1 MKDSAK
7 TLLGF
12 AAGVAVGAGM
22 YAFAKSEKGQKL
34 MKEVGKKMDDLG
46 KEVRNAITK
55 GKHYADDM
63 AKKVNATAKEAEVV
77 G

>member
-1 MKDSAK
+1 MKDSTK

-46 KEVRNAITK
+46 KEVRTAITK
-55 GKHYADDM
+55 GKHYAEDM
-63 AKKVNATAKEAEVV
+63 GKKVNGAAKETEVV